1 MRNSPT
7 KPFVPGRAMD
17 ESVTIMKKTAKIGI
31 EADRPPKSAIIRVWR
46 RS

>member
-7 KPFVPGRAMD
+7 KPFVPGSAIEER
-17 ESVTIMKKTAKIGI
+17 VTIMKKRASRGI
-31 EADRPPKSAIIRVWR
+31 TLDRPPKSAIIRVCL